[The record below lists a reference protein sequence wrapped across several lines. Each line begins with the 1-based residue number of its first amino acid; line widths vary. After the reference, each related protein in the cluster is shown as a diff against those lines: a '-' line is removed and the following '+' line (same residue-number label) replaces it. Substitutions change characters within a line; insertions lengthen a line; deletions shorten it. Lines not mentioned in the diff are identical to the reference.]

1 MKIISEGIKTKVG
14 LKLEREMI
22 FKCDMGEIKV
32 EDCYIDEEHQTEAEM
47 WGPNPSRM
55 LGVALLGCLSASFIF
70 CLKKRQFTIEDLD
83 AQAEVVIARNEK
95 GFFRVKNIDVN
106 IKPKIDTPEMRKR
119 ADQCA
124 KMFEQYCTVTQAV
137 REGIEV
143 NVNLDY

>member
-1 MKIISEGIKTKVG
+1 MSDVMKTKVG
-14 LKLEREMI
+14 LKLESEMI
-22 FKCDMGEIKV
+22 FKCEMGDIKV
-32 EDCYIDEEHQTEAEM
+32 EDCYIDEEHHVEAEM

-55 LGVALLGCLSASFIF
+55 LGMALLGCLSASFIF
-70 CLKKRQFTIEDLD
+70 CLKKRKFTIDDLD
-83 AQAEVVIARNEK
+83 AQAEVIIARNEK
-95 GFFRVKNIDVN
+95 GFWRVKNIDVK

-119 ADQCA
+119 ADQCR